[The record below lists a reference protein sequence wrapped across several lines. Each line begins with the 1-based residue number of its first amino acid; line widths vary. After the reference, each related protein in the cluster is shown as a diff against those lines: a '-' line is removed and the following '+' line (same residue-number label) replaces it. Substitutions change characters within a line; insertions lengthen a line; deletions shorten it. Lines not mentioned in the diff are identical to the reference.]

1 MKYQELQDEVKAA
14 LKAHDKPRVSILRQV
29 HGEVKNIEV
38 NERREIMDADVD
50 AMLKRVIKQ
59 TKETLELAPADRA
72 DIREEAQARLAVYQ
86 EFAPED
92 LTEEQIAEVIKSV
105 LAELGID
112 VIWMSPVYKSPNDDN
127 GYDISDYQDIMDD
140 FGTMDDFD
148 RVLKKA
154 HSLNIKIMM
163 DLVVNHTSDE
173 HKWFIESKKSKDN
186 PYHDYYMWAD
196 PDKNGN
202 PPNRWESCFSGSA
215 WEYVESVGQFY
226 LHSFSRKQPD
236 LNWDNPKV
244 REEVFKMMTWWCD
257 KGIDGFRMDVISM
270 ISKYPGL
277 PDGPENGNGY
287 TGNTSCDGPN
297 IHKYLREMNE
307 KVLSKYRLITVGEC
321 PGVNAEQAKKY
332 ANIDGSELDMI
343 FQFEHVSGSALKPCH
358 HGKWDGEAMTMP
370 ELRANFTKWQKD
382 LEGCAWNSLF
392 LSNHDQPRCV
402 SRFGNDSEQYRELSA
417 KMLATMTHFQ
427 KGTPYVYQGE
437 ELGMTNAYM
446 ENIADYRDIESLN
459 AYKELTTKENIPAKT
474 VMGYIK
480 AVGRDN
486 ARTPMQ
492 WDASDNGGFT
502 SGTPWL
508 QVNKN
513 YKTINAAA
521 QVNDPDSV
529 FAYYKKLIA
538 LRHTNEVMVNGVYD
552 VLIPDHPQIY
562 AYTRTLGDKQLLVLC
577 NDSDTNAAI
586 PAELQEKIHAAKNIL
601 IQNYKDTDES
611 TLRPYEAV
619 VYAR

>member
-1 MKYQELQDEVKAA
+1 MNEKWW
-14 LKAHDKPRVSILRQV
+14 
-29 HGEVKNIEV
+29 KNAV
-38 NERREIMDADVD
+38 
-50 AMLKRVIKQ
+50 
-59 TKETLELAPADRA
+59 
-72 DIREEAQARLAVYQ
+72 VYQ
-86 EFAPED
+86 IYPRSFKDSNGDGIGD
-92 LTEEQIAEVIKSV
+92 LQGIYEKLDY
-105 LAELGID
+105 LAELGIN

-148 RVLKKA
+148 RVLEKA
-154 HSLNIKIMM
+154 HRLNIKIMM

-244 REEVFKMMTWWCD
+244 RDEVFKMMTWWCD

-297 IHKYLREMNE
+297 IHKYLREMNK

-332 ANIDGSELDMI
+332 ANIDCSELDMI
-343 FQFEHVSGSALKPCH
+343 FQFEHVSGSALKPSH

-459 AYKELTTKENIPAKT
+459 AYKELTTKENIPAET

-538 LRHTNEVMVNGVYD
+538 LRHTNEVMVDGVYD

-577 NDSDTNAAI
+577 NDSDTNVAI
-586 PAELQEKIHAAKNIL
+586 PAEIQEKIHAAKNIL

-619 VYAR
+619 VYAQ

>member
-1 MKYQELQDEVKAA
+1 MNEKWW
-14 LKAHDKPRVSILRQV
+14 
-29 HGEVKNIEV
+29 KNAV
-38 NERREIMDADVD
+38 
-50 AMLKRVIKQ
+50 
-59 TKETLELAPADRA
+59 
-72 DIREEAQARLAVYQ
+72 VYQ
-86 EFAPED
+86 IYPRSFKDSNGDGIGD
-92 LTEEQIAEVIKSV
+92 LEGIYEKLDY

-297 IHKYLREMNE
+297 IHKYLREMNK

-577 NDSDTNAAI
+577 NDSDTNVAI
-586 PAELQEKIHAAKNIL
+586 PAELQEKIHAANNIL

-619 VYAR
+619 VYAL

>member
-1 MKYQELQDEVKAA
+1 MNEKWW
-14 LKAHDKPRVSILRQV
+14 
-29 HGEVKNIEV
+29 KNAV
-38 NERREIMDADVD
+38 
-50 AMLKRVIKQ
+50 
-59 TKETLELAPADRA
+59 
-72 DIREEAQARLAVYQ
+72 VYQ
-86 EFAPED
+86 IYPRSFKDSNGDGIGD
-92 LTEEQIAEVIKSV
+92 LEGIYEKLDY

-459 AYKELTTKENIPAKT
+459 AYKELTKKENIPAET

-492 WDASDNGGFT
+492 WDASENGGFT

-538 LRHTNEVMVNGVYD
+538 LRHTNEVMVDGVYD

-586 PAELQEKIHAAKNIL
+586 PAEIQEKIHAAKNIL

-619 VYAR
+619 VYAQ

>member
-1 MKYQELQDEVKAA
+1 MNEKWW
-14 LKAHDKPRVSILRQV
+14 
-29 HGEVKNIEV
+29 KNAV
-38 NERREIMDADVD
+38 
-50 AMLKRVIKQ
+50 
-59 TKETLELAPADRA
+59 
-72 DIREEAQARLAVYQ
+72 VYQ
-86 EFAPED
+86 IYPRSFKDSNGDGIGD
-92 LTEEQIAEVIKSV
+92 LEGIYEKLDY

-148 RVLKKA
+148 RVLAKA

-307 KVLSKYRLITVGEC
+307 KVLCKYRLITVGEC

-538 LRHTNEVMVNGVYD
+538 LRHTNEVMVDGVYD

-577 NDSDTNAAI
+577 NDSDTNVAI

>member
-1 MKYQELQDEVKAA
+1 MNEKWW
-14 LKAHDKPRVSILRQV
+14 
-29 HGEVKNIEV
+29 KNAV
-38 NERREIMDADVD
+38 
-50 AMLKRVIKQ
+50 
-59 TKETLELAPADRA
+59 
-72 DIREEAQARLAVYQ
+72 VYQ
-86 EFAPED
+86 IYPRSFKDSNGDGIGD
-92 LTEEQIAEVIKSV
+92 LQGIYEKLDY
-105 LAELGID
+105 LAELGIN

-140 FGTMDDFD
+140 FGTMADFD
-148 RVLKKA
+148 RVLAKA

-226 LHSFSRKQPD
+226 LHSFSKKQPD
-236 LNWDNPKV
+236 LNWDNPVV
-244 REEVFKMMTWWCD
+244 RDEVFKMMTWWCD

-343 FQFEHVSGSALKPCH
+343 FQFEHVSGSALKPSH

-402 SRFGNDSEQYRELSA
+402 SRFGNDNEQYRELSA

-492 WDASDNGGFT
+492 WDASENGGFT

-577 NDSDTNAAI
+577 NDSDTNVAI
-586 PAELQEKIHAAKNIL
+586 PAELQEKIHAANNIL

>member
-1 MKYQELQDEVKAA
+1 MNEKWW
-14 LKAHDKPRVSILRQV
+14 
-29 HGEVKNIEV
+29 KNAV
-38 NERREIMDADVD
+38 
-50 AMLKRVIKQ
+50 
-59 TKETLELAPADRA
+59 
-72 DIREEAQARLAVYQ
+72 VYQ
-86 EFAPED
+86 IYPRSFKDSNGDGIGD
-92 LTEEQIAEVIKSV
+92 LEGIYEKLDY

-297 IHKYLREMNE
+297 IHKYLREMNK

-601 IQNYKDTDES
+601 IQNYKDTDDS

>member
-1 MKYQELQDEVKAA
+1 MNEKWW
-14 LKAHDKPRVSILRQV
+14 
-29 HGEVKNIEV
+29 KNAV
-38 NERREIMDADVD
+38 
-50 AMLKRVIKQ
+50 
-59 TKETLELAPADRA
+59 
-72 DIREEAQARLAVYQ
+72 VYQ
-86 EFAPED
+86 IYPRSFKDSNGDGIGD
-92 LTEEQIAEVIKSV
+92 LEGIYEKLDY

-140 FGTMDDFD
+140 FGTMADFD
-148 RVLKKA
+148 RVLAKA

-343 FQFEHVSGSALKPCH
+343 FQFEHVSGSALKPSH

-402 SRFGNDSEQYRELSA
+402 SRFGSDSEQYRELSA

-577 NDSDTNAAI
+577 NDSEKEVGV
-586 PAELQEKIHAAKNIL
+586 PAEIEEKIAGAQGIL
-601 IQNYKDTDES
+601 IQNYKDVKAGV
-611 TLRPYEAV
+611 LRPYEAV
-619 VYAR
+619 VYAW

>member
-1 MKYQELQDEVKAA
+1 MNEKWW
-14 LKAHDKPRVSILRQV
+14 
-29 HGEVKNIEV
+29 KNAV
-38 NERREIMDADVD
+38 
-50 AMLKRVIKQ
+50 
-59 TKETLELAPADRA
+59 
-72 DIREEAQARLAVYQ
+72 VYQ
-86 EFAPED
+86 IYPRSFKDSNGDGIGD
-92 LTEEQIAEVIKSV
+92 LEGIYEKLDY

-148 RVLKKA
+148 RVLAKA

-492 WDASDNGGFT
+492 WDASENGGFT

-538 LRHTNEVMVNGVYD
+538 LRHTNEVMVDGVYD

-577 NDSDTNAAI
+577 NDSDTNVAI

-601 IQNYKDTDES
+601 IQNYKDKDES

>member
-1 MKYQELQDEVKAA
+1 MNEKWW
-14 LKAHDKPRVSILRQV
+14 
-29 HGEVKNIEV
+29 KNAV
-38 NERREIMDADVD
+38 
-50 AMLKRVIKQ
+50 
-59 TKETLELAPADRA
+59 
-72 DIREEAQARLAVYQ
+72 VYQ
-86 EFAPED
+86 IYPRSFKDSNGDGIGD
-92 LTEEQIAEVIKSV
+92 LEGIYEKLDY

-538 LRHTNEVMVNGVYD
+538 LRHTNEVMVDGVYD

-577 NDSDTNAAI
+577 NDSDTNVAI
-586 PAELQEKIHAAKNIL
+586 PAELQEKIHAANNIL

-619 VYAR
+619 VYAQ

>member
-1 MKYQELQDEVKAA
+1 
-14 LKAHDKPRVSILRQV
+14 
-29 HGEVKNIEV
+29 
-38 NERREIMDADVD
+38 
-50 AMLKRVIKQ
+50 
-59 TKETLELAPADRA
+59 
-72 DIREEAQARLAVYQ
+72 
-86 EFAPED
+86 
-92 LTEEQIAEVIKSV
+92 
-105 LAELGID
+105 
-112 VIWMSPVYKSPNDDN
+112 
-127 GYDISDYQDIMDD
+127 
-140 FGTMDDFD
+140 
-148 RVLKKA
+148 
-154 HSLNIKIMM
+154 
-163 DLVVNHTSDE
+163 
-173 HKWFIESKKSKDN
+173 
-186 PYHDYYMWAD
+186 
-196 PDKNGN
+196 
-202 PPNRWESCFSGSA
+202 
-215 WEYVESVGQFY
+215 
-226 LHSFSRKQPD
+226 
-236 LNWDNPKV
+236 
-244 REEVFKMMTWWCD
+244 
-257 KGIDGFRMDVISM
+257 
-270 ISKYPGL
+270 
-277 PDGPENGNGY
+277 
-287 TGNTSCDGPN
+287 
-297 IHKYLREMNE
+297 MNE

-459 AYKELTTKENIPAKT
+459 AYKELTTKENIPAET

-492 WDASDNGGFT
+492 WDTSDNGGFT

-577 NDSDTNAAI
+577 NDSDTNVAI

>member
-1 MKYQELQDEVKAA
+1 MNEKWW
-14 LKAHDKPRVSILRQV
+14 
-29 HGEVKNIEV
+29 KNAV
-38 NERREIMDADVD
+38 
-50 AMLKRVIKQ
+50 
-59 TKETLELAPADRA
+59 
-72 DIREEAQARLAVYQ
+72 VYQ
-86 EFAPED
+86 IYPRSFKDSNGDGIGD
-92 LTEEQIAEVIKSV
+92 LEGIYEKLDY

-140 FGTMDDFD
+140 FGTMADFD
-148 RVLKKA
+148 RVLAKA

-459 AYKELTTKENIPAKT
+459 AYKELTTKENIPAET

-513 YKTINAAA
+513 YKTINADA

-586 PAELQEKIHAAKNIL
+586 PAEIQEKIHAAKNIL

>member
-1 MKYQELQDEVKAA
+1 MNEKWW
-14 LKAHDKPRVSILRQV
+14 
-29 HGEVKNIEV
+29 KNAV
-38 NERREIMDADVD
+38 
-50 AMLKRVIKQ
+50 
-59 TKETLELAPADRA
+59 
-72 DIREEAQARLAVYQ
+72 VYQ
-86 EFAPED
+86 IYPRSFKDSNGDGIGD
-92 LTEEQIAEVIKSV
+92 LEGIYEKLDY

-140 FGTMDDFD
+140 FGTMADFD
-148 RVLKKA
+148 RVLAKA

-226 LHSFSRKQPD
+226 LHSFSKKQPD

-244 REEVFKMMTWWCD
+244 RDEVFKMMTWWCD

-287 TGNTSCDGPN
+287 TGNTNCDGPN

>member
-1 MKYQELQDEVKAA
+1 MNEKWW
-14 LKAHDKPRVSILRQV
+14 
-29 HGEVKNIEV
+29 KNAV
-38 NERREIMDADVD
+38 
-50 AMLKRVIKQ
+50 
-59 TKETLELAPADRA
+59 
-72 DIREEAQARLAVYQ
+72 VYQ
-86 EFAPED
+86 IYPRSFKDSNGDGIGD
-92 LTEEQIAEVIKSV
+92 LEGIYEKLDY

-513 YKTINAAA
+513 YKTINAAE

-586 PAELQEKIHAAKNIL
+586 PAEIQEKIHAANNII

>member
-1 MKYQELQDEVKAA
+1 MNEKWW
-14 LKAHDKPRVSILRQV
+14 
-29 HGEVKNIEV
+29 KNAV
-38 NERREIMDADVD
+38 
-50 AMLKRVIKQ
+50 
-59 TKETLELAPADRA
+59 
-72 DIREEAQARLAVYQ
+72 VYQ
-86 EFAPED
+86 IYPRSFKDSNGDGIGD
-92 LTEEQIAEVIKSV
+92 LEGIYEKLDY

-459 AYKELTTKENIPAKT
+459 AYKELTTKENIPAET

-538 LRHTNEVMVNGVYD
+538 LRHTNEVMVDGVYD

-577 NDSDTNAAI
+577 NDSDTNVAI
-586 PAELQEKIHAAKNIL
+586 PAELQKKIHAAKNIL

>member
-1 MKYQELQDEVKAA
+1 MNEKWW
-14 LKAHDKPRVSILRQV
+14 
-29 HGEVKNIEV
+29 KNAV
-38 NERREIMDADVD
+38 
-50 AMLKRVIKQ
+50 
-59 TKETLELAPADRA
+59 
-72 DIREEAQARLAVYQ
+72 VYQ
-86 EFAPED
+86 IYPRSFKDSNGDGIGD
-92 LTEEQIAEVIKSV
+92 LEGIYEKLDY

-140 FGTMDDFD
+140 FGTMADFD
-148 RVLKKA
+148 RVLAKA

-492 WDASDNGGFT
+492 WDASDNGSFT

-577 NDSDTNAAI
+577 NDSDTNVAI
-586 PAELQEKIHAAKNIL
+586 PAEIQEKIADAQGIL
-601 IQNYKDTDES
+601 IQNYKDVKAGV
-611 TLRPYEAV
+611 LRPYEAV
-619 VYAR
+619 VYKI

>member
-1 MKYQELQDEVKAA
+1 MNEKWW
-14 LKAHDKPRVSILRQV
+14 
-29 HGEVKNIEV
+29 KNAV
-38 NERREIMDADVD
+38 
-50 AMLKRVIKQ
+50 
-59 TKETLELAPADRA
+59 
-72 DIREEAQARLAVYQ
+72 VYQ
-86 EFAPED
+86 IYPRSFKDSNGDGIGD
-92 LTEEQIAEVIKSV
+92 LEGIYEKLDY

-140 FGTMDDFD
+140 FGTMADFD
-148 RVLKKA
+148 RVLAKA

-226 LHSFSRKQPD
+226 LHSFSKKQPD

-244 REEVFKMMTWWCD
+244 RDEVFKMMTWWCD

-307 KVLSKYRLITVGEC
+307 KVLSKYSLITVGEC

-382 LEGCAWNSLF
+382 LGGCAWNSLF

-492 WDASDNGGFT
+492 WDASENGGFT

-577 NDSDTNAAI
+577 NDSEKEVGV
-586 PAELQEKIHAAKNIL
+586 PAEIEEKIAGAQGIL
-601 IQNYKDTDES
+601 IQNYKDVKAGV
-611 TLRPYEAV
+611 LRPYEAV
-619 VYAR
+619 VYAW

>member
-1 MKYQELQDEVKAA
+1 MNEKWW
-14 LKAHDKPRVSILRQV
+14 
-29 HGEVKNIEV
+29 KNAV
-38 NERREIMDADVD
+38 
-50 AMLKRVIKQ
+50 
-59 TKETLELAPADRA
+59 
-72 DIREEAQARLAVYQ
+72 VYQ
-86 EFAPED
+86 IYPRSFKDSNGDGIGD
-92 LTEEQIAEVIKSV
+92 LEGIYEKLDY

-586 PAELQEKIHAAKNIL
+586 PAEIQEKIHAANNII

-619 VYAR
+619 VYAL

>member
-1 MKYQELQDEVKAA
+1 MNEKWW
-14 LKAHDKPRVSILRQV
+14 
-29 HGEVKNIEV
+29 KNAV
-38 NERREIMDADVD
+38 
-50 AMLKRVIKQ
+50 
-59 TKETLELAPADRA
+59 
-72 DIREEAQARLAVYQ
+72 VYQ
-86 EFAPED
+86 IYPRSFKDSNGDGIGD
-92 LTEEQIAEVIKSV
+92 LEGIYEKLDY

-307 KVLSKYRLITVGEC
+307 KVLSKYHLITVGEC

-577 NDSDTNAAI
+577 NDSEKEVGV
-586 PAELQEKIHAAKNIL
+586 PAEIEEKIAGAQGIL
-601 IQNYKDTDES
+601 IQNYKDVKAGV
-611 TLRPYEAV
+611 LRPYEAV
-619 VYAR
+619 VYAW

>member
-1 MKYQELQDEVKAA
+1 MNEKWW
-14 LKAHDKPRVSILRQV
+14 
-29 HGEVKNIEV
+29 KNAV
-38 NERREIMDADVD
+38 
-50 AMLKRVIKQ
+50 
-59 TKETLELAPADRA
+59 
-72 DIREEAQARLAVYQ
+72 VYQ
-86 EFAPED
+86 IYPRSFKDSNGDGIGD
-92 LTEEQIAEVIKSV
+92 LEGIYEKLDY

-307 KVLSKYRLITVGEC
+307 KVLPKYRLITVGEC

-492 WDASDNGGFT
+492 WDTSDNGGFT

>member
-1 MKYQELQDEVKAA
+1 MNEKWW
-14 LKAHDKPRVSILRQV
+14 
-29 HGEVKNIEV
+29 KNAV
-38 NERREIMDADVD
+38 
-50 AMLKRVIKQ
+50 
-59 TKETLELAPADRA
+59 
-72 DIREEAQARLAVYQ
+72 VYQ
-86 EFAPED
+86 IYPRSFKDSNGDGIGD
-92 LTEEQIAEVIKSV
+92 LEGIYEKLDY

-492 WDASDNGGFT
+492 WDASENGGFT

-577 NDSDTNAAI
+577 NDSEKEVGV
-586 PAELQEKIHAAKNIL
+586 PAEIEEKIAGAQGIL
-601 IQNYKDTDES
+601 IQTYKDVKAGV
-611 TLRPYEAV
+611 LRPYEAV
-619 VYAR
+619 VYAW

>member
-1 MKYQELQDEVKAA
+1 MNEKWW
-14 LKAHDKPRVSILRQV
+14 
-29 HGEVKNIEV
+29 KNAV
-38 NERREIMDADVD
+38 
-50 AMLKRVIKQ
+50 
-59 TKETLELAPADRA
+59 
-72 DIREEAQARLAVYQ
+72 VYQ
-86 EFAPED
+86 IYPRSFKDSNGDGIGD
-92 LTEEQIAEVIKSV
+92 LEGIYEKLDY

-459 AYKELTTKENIPAKT
+459 AYKELTTKENIPAET

-492 WDASDNGGFT
+492 WDASENGGFT

-513 YKTINAAA
+513 YKTINADA

-586 PAELQEKIHAAKNIL
+586 PAEIQEKIHAAKNIL

>member
-1 MKYQELQDEVKAA
+1 MNEKWW
-14 LKAHDKPRVSILRQV
+14 
-29 HGEVKNIEV
+29 KNAV
-38 NERREIMDADVD
+38 
-50 AMLKRVIKQ
+50 
-59 TKETLELAPADRA
+59 
-72 DIREEAQARLAVYQ
+72 VYQ
-86 EFAPED
+86 IYPRSFKDSNGDGIGD
-92 LTEEQIAEVIKSV
+92 LEGIYEKLDY

-140 FGTMDDFD
+140 FGTMADFD
-148 RVLKKA
+148 RVLAKA

-297 IHKYLREMNE
+297 IHKYLCEMNE

-492 WDASDNGGFT
+492 WDASENGGFT

-577 NDSDTNAAI
+577 NDSDTNVAI
-586 PAELQEKIHAAKNIL
+586 PAELQEKIHAANNIL

>member
-1 MKYQELQDEVKAA
+1 MNEKWW
-14 LKAHDKPRVSILRQV
+14 
-29 HGEVKNIEV
+29 KNAV
-38 NERREIMDADVD
+38 
-50 AMLKRVIKQ
+50 
-59 TKETLELAPADRA
+59 
-72 DIREEAQARLAVYQ
+72 VYQ
-86 EFAPED
+86 IYPRSFKDSNGDGIGD
-92 LTEEQIAEVIKSV
+92 LEGIYEKLDY

-140 FGTMDDFD
+140 FGTMADFD
-148 RVLKKA
+148 RVLAKA

-226 LHSFSRKQPD
+226 LHSFSKKQPD

-244 REEVFKMMTWWCD
+244 RDEVFKMMTWWCD

-577 NDSDTNAAI
+577 NDSDTNVAI
-586 PAELQEKIHAAKNIL
+586 PAELQEKIHAANNIL

>member
-1 MKYQELQDEVKAA
+1 MNEKWW
-14 LKAHDKPRVSILRQV
+14 
-29 HGEVKNIEV
+29 KNAV
-38 NERREIMDADVD
+38 
-50 AMLKRVIKQ
+50 
-59 TKETLELAPADRA
+59 
-72 DIREEAQARLAVYQ
+72 VYQ
-86 EFAPED
+86 IYPRSFKDSNGDGIGD
-92 LTEEQIAEVIKSV
+92 LEGIYEKLDY

-140 FGTMDDFD
+140 FGTMADFD
-148 RVLKKA
+148 RVLAKA

-513 YKTINAAA
+513 YKPINAAA

-577 NDSDTNAAI
+577 NDSEKEVGV
-586 PAELQEKIHAAKNIL
+586 PAEIEEKIAGAQGIL
-601 IQNYKDTDES
+601 IQNYKDVKAGV
-611 TLRPYEAV
+611 LRPYEAV
-619 VYAR
+619 VYAW

>member
-1 MKYQELQDEVKAA
+1 MNEKWW
-14 LKAHDKPRVSILRQV
+14 
-29 HGEVKNIEV
+29 KNAV
-38 NERREIMDADVD
+38 
-50 AMLKRVIKQ
+50 
-59 TKETLELAPADRA
+59 
-72 DIREEAQARLAVYQ
+72 VYQ
-86 EFAPED
+86 IYPRSFKDSNGDGIGD
-92 LTEEQIAEVIKSV
+92 LEGIYEKLDY

-140 FGTMDDFD
+140 FGTMADFD
-148 RVLKKA
+148 RVLAKA

-226 LHSFSRKQPD
+226 LHSFSKKQPD

-244 REEVFKMMTWWCD
+244 RDEVFKMMTWWCD

-402 SRFGNDSEQYRELSA
+402 SRFGNDNEQYRELSA

-492 WDASDNGGFT
+492 WDASENGGFT

-513 YKTINAAA
+513 YKTTNAAA

>member
-1 MKYQELQDEVKAA
+1 MNEKWW
-14 LKAHDKPRVSILRQV
+14 
-29 HGEVKNIEV
+29 KNAV
-38 NERREIMDADVD
+38 
-50 AMLKRVIKQ
+50 
-59 TKETLELAPADRA
+59 
-72 DIREEAQARLAVYQ
+72 VYQ
-86 EFAPED
+86 IYPRSFKDSNGDGIGD
-92 LTEEQIAEVIKSV
+92 LEGIYEKLDY

-459 AYKELTTKENIPAKT
+459 AYKELTKKENIPAET

-492 WDASDNGGFT
+492 WDASENGGFT

-538 LRHTNEVMVNGVYD
+538 LRHTNEVMVDGVYD

-586 PAELQEKIHAAKNIL
+586 PAEIQEKIHAAKNIL

>member
-1 MKYQELQDEVKAA
+1 MNEKWW
-14 LKAHDKPRVSILRQV
+14 
-29 HGEVKNIEV
+29 KNAV
-38 NERREIMDADVD
+38 
-50 AMLKRVIKQ
+50 
-59 TKETLELAPADRA
+59 
-72 DIREEAQARLAVYQ
+72 VYQ
-86 EFAPED
+86 IYPRSFKDSNGDGIGD
-92 LTEEQIAEVIKSV
+92 LEGIYEKLDY

-127 GYDISDYQDIMDD
+127 GYDFSDYQDIMDD

-492 WDASDNGGFT
+492 WDTSDNGGFT

-577 NDSDTNAAI
+577 NDSDTNVAI

>member
-1 MKYQELQDEVKAA
+1 MNEKWW
-14 LKAHDKPRVSILRQV
+14 
-29 HGEVKNIEV
+29 KNAV
-38 NERREIMDADVD
+38 
-50 AMLKRVIKQ
+50 
-59 TKETLELAPADRA
+59 
-72 DIREEAQARLAVYQ
+72 VYQ
-86 EFAPED
+86 IYPRSFKDSNGDGIGD
-92 LTEEQIAEVIKSV
+92 LEGIYEKLDY

-277 PDGPENGNGY
+277 PYGPENGNGY

-577 NDSDTNAAI
+577 NDSDTNVAI

-619 VYAR
+619 VYAL

>member
-1 MKYQELQDEVKAA
+1 MNEKWW
-14 LKAHDKPRVSILRQV
+14 
-29 HGEVKNIEV
+29 KNAV
-38 NERREIMDADVD
+38 
-50 AMLKRVIKQ
+50 
-59 TKETLELAPADRA
+59 
-72 DIREEAQARLAVYQ
+72 VYQ
-86 EFAPED
+86 IYPRSFKDSNGDGIGD
-92 LTEEQIAEVIKSV
+92 LEGIYEKLDY

-140 FGTMDDFD
+140 FGTMADFD
-148 RVLKKA
+148 RVLAKA

-226 LHSFSRKQPD
+226 LHSFSKKQPD

-307 KVLSKYRLITVGEC
+307 KVLSKYSLITVGEC

-492 WDASDNGGFT
+492 WDASENGGFT

-577 NDSDTNAAI
+577 NDSEKEVGV
-586 PAELQEKIHAAKNIL
+586 PAEIEEKIAGAQGIL
-601 IQNYKDTDES
+601 IQNYKDVKAGV
-611 TLRPYEAV
+611 LRPYEAV
-619 VYAR
+619 VYAW

>member
-1 MKYQELQDEVKAA
+1 MNEKWW
-14 LKAHDKPRVSILRQV
+14 
-29 HGEVKNIEV
+29 KNAV
-38 NERREIMDADVD
+38 
-50 AMLKRVIKQ
+50 
-59 TKETLELAPADRA
+59 
-72 DIREEAQARLAVYQ
+72 VYQ
-86 EFAPED
+86 IYPRSFKDSNGDGIGD
-92 LTEEQIAEVIKSV
+92 LQGIYEKLDY
-105 LAELGID
+105 LAELGIN

-140 FGTMDDFD
+140 FGTMADFD
-148 RVLKKA
+148 RVLAKA

-226 LHSFSRKQPD
+226 LHSFSKKQPD
-236 LNWDNPKV
+236 LNWDNPVV
-244 REEVFKMMTWWCD
+244 RDEVFKMMTWWCD

-459 AYKELTTKENIPAKT
+459 AYKELTTKENIPAET

-492 WDASDNGGFT
+492 WDASENGGFT

-577 NDSDTNAAI
+577 NDSEKEVGVPTEI
-586 PAELQEKIHAAKNIL
+586 EEKIAGAQGIL
-601 IQNYKDTDES
+601 IQNYKDVKAGV
-611 TLRPYEAV
+611 LRPYEAV
-619 VYAR
+619 VYAW